1 MPINEKL
8 REVALAPVSRLALS
22 LEAAAEAC
30 GVRET
35 LFFEAISTGRLR
47 TKKWGART
55 LVLVSDLEK
64 FIKSLPDRPT
74 TRAGQQST
82 AQ

>member
-1 MPINEKL
+1 MSINGKA

-47 TKKWGART
+47 TM
-55 LVLVSDLEK
+55 VLVSDLEK
-64 FIKSLPDRPT
+64 FLRSLPDRPT